1 MEYEHDLSLL
11 EQAAQILDRFDIPY
25 ELRRLS
31 AHFAPR
37 AVSDYAAAAQKRGI
51 KVIIAASRGA
61 ANLAGV
67 IASRTIL
74 PVIGVPLDS
83 PAFNG
88 IDSLLATVQMPAG
101 VPVATTA
108 IGSAGAKNACLLAAQ
123 ILALADPSLQQR
135 LVYYRKEMAAIVEE
149 KGDRLHEQGY
159 RAYLEQIKRES
170 SFASDAAP

>member
-1 MEYEHDLSLL
+1 MGNIQVGILVEDEHDLSLL

-31 AHFAPR
+31 AYFAPR

-83 PAFNG
+83 PTFNG
-88 IDSLLATVQMPAG
+88 IDSLLATVQMPTG

-108 IGSAGAKNACLLAAQ
+108 IGSAGAKNACLLAVQ
-123 ILALADPSLQQR
+123 ILALTDPSLQQR
-135 LVYYRKEMAAIVEE
+135 LVHYRKEMATNSANS
-149 KGDRLHEQGY
+149 GDIIHISKPQLPHTC
-159 RAYLEQIKRES
+159 
-170 SFASDAAP
+170 

>member
-1 MEYEHDLSLL
+1 MEDERDRSLL
-11 EQAAQILDRFDIPY
+11 ERAAEILEQFGIPY
-25 ELRRLS
+25 ELQCLS
-31 AHFAPR
+31 AHFVPR
-37 AVSDYAAAAQKRGI
+37 AVSDYAAAAQKRGV

-108 IGSAGAKNACLLAAQ
+108 IGSVGAKNACLLAAQ
-123 ILALADPSLQQR
+123 ILALADPSLQQC
-135 LVYYRKEMAAIVEE
+135 LVHYRKEMAAAVEK
-149 KGDRLHEQGY
+149 KGD
-159 RAYLEQIKRES
+159 YLNSGDIIHISKPQL
-170 SFASDAAP
+170 PHTC